1 MKNRNEKLILLS
13 LSIFMILVWG
23 LLQFDFGNA
32 NVTTKA
38 FSIIFT
44 ILFSIWLSEVH
55 YFESIKKN
63 EMLCWLLAGPVFYIL
78 LALIRFD
85 ARNIGILLMLSALFI
100 IPFIM
105 KKYFYRLAF
114 LLGSLPVSFLIYYYL

>member
-55 YFESIKKN
+55 
-63 EMLCWLLAGPVFYIL
+63 LQPQ
-78 LALIRFD
+78 
-85 ARNIGILLMLSALFI
+85 
-100 IPFIM
+100 
-105 KKYFYRLAF
+105 
-114 LLGSLPVSFLIYYYL
+114 